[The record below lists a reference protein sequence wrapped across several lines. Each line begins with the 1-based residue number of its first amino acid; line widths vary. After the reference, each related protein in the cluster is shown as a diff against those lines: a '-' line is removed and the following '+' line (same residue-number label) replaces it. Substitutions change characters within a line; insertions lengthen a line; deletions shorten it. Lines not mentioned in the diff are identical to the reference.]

1 MTDDPRSLVS
11 LVDSELALVTDPAQR
26 AALRVLLVEPARL
39 SLAWEYGEAD
49 QRFDC
54 WLVGRSSDE
63 AILLVYCERGF
74 GPSDPWGFVF
84 AHTGSMGMDSQWHSG
99 LVHAAIGAGL
109 VAAPAGYEVPGPR
122 PSGPAD

>member
-1 MTDDPRSLVS
+1 MTDDLCKLRS
-11 LVDSELALVTDPAQR
+11 LVDSELALVTDPVRRTVLQA
-26 AALRVLLVEPARL
+26 LLVERVRF

-49 QRFDC
+49 ERFDS
-54 WLVGRSSDE
+54 WLVGRSSDG

-74 GPSDPWGFVF
+74 VPSDPWGYVF

-99 LVHAAIGAGL
+99 LVDAAIGAGL
-109 VAAPAGYEVPGPR
+109 VPAPAGYKVPGPR